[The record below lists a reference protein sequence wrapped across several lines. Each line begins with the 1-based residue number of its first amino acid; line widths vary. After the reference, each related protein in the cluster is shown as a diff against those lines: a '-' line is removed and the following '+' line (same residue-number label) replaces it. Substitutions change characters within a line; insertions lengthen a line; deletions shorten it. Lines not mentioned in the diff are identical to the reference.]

1 MAWLRGWDYSRDIS
15 AGEATENRRSG
26 YGITKIC
33 KNKNKSQ
40 KPSSDSRTGEEG
52 PGQKSQVQKSH
63 REQRTGGLTGLP
75 SEMSV
80 QRGVIVGLRA
90 GSLMAKLIDFQS
102 YSFKGKGNSLK
113 IWQQVGSFTE

>member
-1 MAWLRGWDYSRDIS
+1 MELLKYAK
-15 AGEATENRRSG
+15 
-26 YGITKIC
+26 TKI
-33 KNKNKSQ
+33 KARNQ
-40 KPSSDSRTGEEG
+40 AVTVEQGEEG
-52 PGQKSQVQKSH
+52 PGQKSQVQKSR

>member
-15 AGEATENRRSG
+15 AGEAIEMRSG

-33 KNKNKSQ
+33 KNKIKARNQAVTVEQERRDQVRKA
-40 KPSSDSRTGEEG
+40 TGRKAAEY
-52 PGQKSQVQKSH
+52 
-63 REQRTGGLTGLP
+63 REQGSTGLP